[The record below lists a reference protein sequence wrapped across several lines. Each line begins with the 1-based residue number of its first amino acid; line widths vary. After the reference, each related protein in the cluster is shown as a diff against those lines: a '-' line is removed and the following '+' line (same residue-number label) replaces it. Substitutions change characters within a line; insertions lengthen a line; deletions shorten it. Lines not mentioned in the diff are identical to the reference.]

1 MTPRLAMTPQL
12 AMTPR
17 AAMTPLEEIAH
28 IAEVPIEVEV
38 QLDRRWM
45 KLSEILALEVGSV
58 IEMHR
63 SAGENIDV
71 FIGSRLAAFGEIVII
86 ENTMGVRITDFNI
99 ER

>member
-1 MTPRLAMTPQL
+1 MTPQL
-12 AMTPR
+12 GMTPG
-17 AAMTPLEEIAH
+17 AAMTPLQEIAH

-45 KLSEILALEVGSV
+45 KLSEILALEEGSV

-71 FIGSRLAAFGEIVII
+71 FIGSKLAAFGEIVII

>member
-1 MTPRLAMTPQL
+1 MTPQLAMTPQL
-12 AMTPR
+12 GMTPR

-45 KLSEILALEVGSV
+45 KLSEILALEEGSV

-71 FIGSRLAAFGEIVII
+71 FIGSKLAAFGEIVII